1 MESSAIFALG
11 KALGHR
17 CTSICLGVANRP
29 KEIFSTGI
37 NEAMDELI
45 QYVLKRI

>member
-11 KALGHR
+11 KALGHQ

-29 KEIFSTGI
+29 QEIFSTGI
-37 NEAMDELI
+37 DQAMDELI
-45 QYVLKRI
+45 AFVLERI

>member
-1 MESSAIFALG
+1 MHQYF
-11 KALGHR
+11 
-17 CTSICLGVANRP
+17 LGVANRP

-45 QYVLKRI
+45 QYVLKRIWLF